1 MSSCDEVITVVIED
15 AHIMYKVFEAI
26 ILDEEMKIDRILWRI
41 TLSS

>member
-1 MSSCDEVITVVIED
+1 
-15 AHIMYKVFEAI
+15 MYKVFEAI